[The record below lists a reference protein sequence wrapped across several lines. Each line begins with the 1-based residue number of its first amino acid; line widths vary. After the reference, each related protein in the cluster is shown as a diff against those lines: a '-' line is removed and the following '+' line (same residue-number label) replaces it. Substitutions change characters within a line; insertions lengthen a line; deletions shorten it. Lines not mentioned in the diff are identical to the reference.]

1 MEEPRQ
7 SKVSTRALKPGLCNK
22 CKVAKPSV
30 VVKRAEFCSSCF
42 IGSVAHRFRGNLA
55 KSTLPDNS
63 KLMLAFSGGPCSR
76 AMLHTMASYCQLDPD
91 NPRKKRRFPDFC
103 VCYVDQSSLFPDH
116 VSEISKIKSIVESYH
131 RELHIVKLE
140 DVFDEHNAT
149 ILNRD
154 VATMETG
161 QMIQKSLEL
170 MQQDSNEARK
180 HGCTGLVLGDSST
193 AIAIRV
199 IANTSKGRGLSLPAD
214 IGDSDWHRDVHLLRP
229 MRDILSKEIGI
240 FNHLCKL
247 ETVAHTSFA
256 TLLPTKTS
264 IDRLSQDFI
273 VGLEQDFPATV
284 STIART
290 AFKINT
296 DHMTKKICPLCEGPV
311 DNIDYFASID
321 SLVQAPAVSCKPI
334 GGDAT
339 ECCSSTQTQSKCC
352 QGAGSTASQ
361 LDIYHLLCYACRN
374 IAHDISKP
382 QQSNTSMQTTVLPG
396 YVMRNSSQRLSRESM
411 KAQISDY
418 LIDDDDL

>member
-1 MEEPRQ
+1 
-7 SKVSTRALKPGLCNK
+7 
-22 CKVAKPSV
+22 
-30 VVKRAEFCSSCF
+30 
-42 IGSVAHRFRGNLA
+42 
-55 KSTLPDNS
+55 
-63 KLMLAFSGGPCSR
+63 
-76 AMLHTMASYCQLDPD
+76 MASYCQLDPD

-161 QMIQKSLEL
+161 QS
-170 MQQDSNEARK
+170 
-180 HGCTGLVLGDSST
+180 DSST

>member
-1 MEEPRQ
+1 
-7 SKVSTRALKPGLCNK
+7 
-22 CKVAKPSV
+22 
-30 VVKRAEFCSSCF
+30 
-42 IGSVAHRFRGNLA
+42 
-55 KSTLPDNS
+55 
-63 KLMLAFSGGPCSR
+63 
-76 AMLHTMASYCQLDPD
+76 MASYCQLDPD

-161 QMIQKSLEL
+161 QKIARAYAARLQVSFDKKSLLSDALTKLPSMTTKEDL
-170 MQQDSNEARK
+170 LRFYTLHLLTSEARK

-264 IDRLSQDFI
+264 IDRLSQGRLTILTTLRQSIHWSKLQLYPANQLVEMLQNVAHPLKHSQNAVRVLDQLRANLI
-273 VGLEQDFPATV
+273 YITYCATPVGISHMISPNPSNPTRQCKRRCFQDMSCATLFPATLQ
-284 STIART
+284 REY
-290 AFKINT
+290 
-296 DHMTKKICPLCEGPV
+296 EG
-311 DNIDYFASID
+311 
-321 SLVQAPAVSCKPI
+321 
-334 GGDAT
+334 
-339 ECCSSTQTQSKCC
+339 
-352 QGAGSTASQ
+352 
-361 LDIYHLLCYACRN
+361 
-374 IAHDISKP
+374 
-382 QQSNTSMQTTVLPG
+382 
-396 YVMRNSSQRLSRESM
+396 
-411 KAQISDY
+411 SD
-418 LIDDDDL
+418 

>member
-22 CKVAKPSV
+22 C
-30 VVKRAEFCSSCF
+30 
-42 IGSVAHRFRGNLA
+42 
-55 KSTLPDNS
+55 
-63 KLMLAFSGGPCSR
+63 
-76 AMLHTMASYCQLDPD
+76 
-91 NPRKKRRFPDFC
+91 
-103 VCYVDQSSLFPDH
+103 
-116 VSEISKIKSIVESYH
+116 KIKSIVESYH

-161 QMIQKSLEL
+161 QS
-170 MQQDSNEARK
+170 
-180 HGCTGLVLGDSST
+180 DSST

-284 STIART
+284 STI
-290 AFKINT
+290 
-296 DHMTKKICPLCEGPV
+296 CE
-311 DNIDYFASID
+311 DC
-321 SLVQAPAVSCKPI
+321 L
-334 GGDAT
+334 
-339 ECCSSTQTQSKCC
+339 
-352 QGAGSTASQ
+352 
-361 LDIYHLLCYACRN
+361 
-374 IAHDISKP
+374 
-382 QQSNTSMQTTVLPG
+382 
-396 YVMRNSSQRLSRESM
+396 
-411 KAQISDY
+411 
-418 LIDDDDL
+418 